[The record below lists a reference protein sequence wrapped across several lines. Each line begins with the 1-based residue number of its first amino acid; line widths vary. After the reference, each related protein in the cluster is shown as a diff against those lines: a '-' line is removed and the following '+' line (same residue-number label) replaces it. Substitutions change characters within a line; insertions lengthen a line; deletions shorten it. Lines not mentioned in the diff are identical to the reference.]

1 MATAIASGLAS
12 APSVGLVKALN
23 TEPAPGERLALN
35 VELPPG
41 EVPEWVELLPAG
53 EVLTGRDGR
62 TWRNPNP
69 QAVVDQFNLR
79 GMDLVI
85 DWEHASEHRAPKGED
100 APAAAWVKEMEV
112 RDGSVC
118 ARVEWTPKAAEQL
131 KAKEY
136 RYLSPVFLFT
146 RDERQI
152 VRLTS
157 AGLTNQPNLALK
169 ALNQQTHQ
177 EEFPV
182 WKELLK
188 RLGLPENATEQ
199 QALTALNRIQD
210 DLETAKNREVTP
222 SLDKY
227 VPRADF
233 DQAQTRAANAEQKLA
248 DIEEKRQTDAIDTAI
263 NQAVEDGKI
272 APATVEYHKAQC
284 RTDGG
289 LKRFQDFV
297 ASAPAITGDSGLD
310 GRDVP
315 GDSKALNAETRQIAG
330 MFGNS
335 EEDLKTYGGLA

>member
-1 MATAIASGLAS
+1 MDNTNALRFGLS
-12 APSVGLVKALN
+12 KALN

-35 VELPPG
+35 VELPAG

-53 EVLTGRDGR
+53 EVLVGRDGR

-85 DWEHASEHRAPKGED
+85 DWEHATEHRAPKGED

-112 RDGSVC
+112 RDGSVWG
-118 ARVEWTPKAAEQL
+118 RTEWTPKAAQQL
-131 KAKEY
+131 EAKAY

-157 AGLTNQPNLALK
+157 AGLTNQPNLALT

-177 EEFPV
+177 EDFPV
-182 WKELLK
+182 WKDLLK
-188 RLGLPENATEQ
+188 KLGLPEDATEA
-199 QALTALNRIQD
+199 QAITALNQVQA
-210 DLETAKNREVTP
+210 DLETAKNREANP

-233 DQAQTRAANAEQKLA
+233 DQAQQRAANAEQQLEGLKKQREDEA
-248 DIEEKRQTDAIDTAI
+248 IETAI
-263 NQAVEDGKI
+263 NQALEDRKI

-284 RTDGG
+284 RTEGG
-289 LKRFQDFV
+289 LERFKAFV
-297 ASAPAITGDSGLD
+297 ESAPVVAGDSGLD
-310 GRDVP
+310 GRKVP
-315 GDSKALNAETRQIAG
+315 GADKALNAETLQIAS
-330 MFGNS
+330 MMGNS
-335 EEDLKTYGGLA
+335 EEDLKTYGGIN